1 MDTATKDRLA
11 ERFRIYLDQPP
22 AAAQTSADLFGD
34 AEDNAPNAPDLFSLL
49 AEVAALKNEVKL
61 ESRQFKTAL
70 DEFRGLFENL
80 QSAQTRLEQERQRR
94 REQERG
100 ARRRE
105 HKELLLELLE
115 LRDRLQAGQA
125 SAAGYK
131 PKGLFGRRRAREF
144 AAAMAEGLAMNLRRL
159 DETLARR
166 GVRPLPALGK
176 TFDPHRMHAAE
187 LAFDPEIPAGQVI
200 AERRPGFLLEDELLR
215 IAEVVVNRPEA
226 VGPAEPPAPPELA
239 ASERTAA
246 PTRPE
251 AAPIASAP
259 IASAPAASAKPAA
272 AAEPINQTPTE
283 PSP

>member
-11 ERFRIYLDQPP
+11 ERFRLYLDQPP
-22 AAAQTSADLFGD
+22 AATQANASLFGD
-34 AEDNAPNAPDLFSLL
+34 AEENAPKAPDLFSLL

-61 ESRQFKTAL
+61 ESRQFKMAL
-70 DEFRGLFENL
+70 DEFRGLFEAL
-80 QSAQTRLEQERQRR
+80 QSAQTRLEQEQQRR

-105 HKELLLELLE
+105 HKALLLELLE

-125 SAAGYK
+125 STAGYK

-187 LAFDPEIPAGQVI
+187 LAFDPEIPVGQVI

-226 VGPAEPPAPPELA
+226 VGPAEPPGP
-239 ASERTAA
+239 ASSVRTAA

-251 AAPIASAP
+251 AAP
-259 IASAPAASAKPAA
+259 AASATTASTPPASTPPA
-272 AAEPINQTPTE
+272 PAAEPINQTPTE